1 MKKLAV
7 LGLVVLLV
15 AALLAACGDDDDD
28 SGTDGGD
35 YPLTAPSDAVVTA
48 SGLRYIDL
56 AVGDGAMPATD
67 ASATVT
73 VNYRG
78 LLPDGTQFDSSYDR
92 GQPSQFQL
100 GRVIPGFAEGI
111 ASMHVGGHR
120 VLYIP
125 GAIAYGP
132 GGNPN
137 AGIGPN
143 QDLVFEVE
151 LIATN

>member
-1 MKKLAV
+1 MKKFAIPCL
-7 LGLVVLLV
+7 LVLLV
-15 AALLAACGDDDDD
+15 AAFLTAACGDDDDGASD
-28 SGTDGGD
+28 GTDF
-35 YPLTAPSDAVVTA
+35 PLTAPSDAVVTA
-48 SGLRYIDL
+48 SGLRYLDL
-56 AVGDGAMPATD
+56 TVGDGALPTTD
-67 ASATVT
+67 ASTLVT

-78 LLPDGTQFDSSYDR
+78 LFPDGRQFDSSYDR

-100 GRVIPGFAEGI
+100 GRVIPGFSEGI

-125 GAIAYGP
+125 GALGYGP
-132 GGNPN
+132 AGNSD

-151 LIATN
+151 LIATE